1 MTDALSRLQG
11 AGVLSPLDVQLA
23 RTLERLQPG
32 QSEPVLLGAAFASRA
47 IAHGHICADLR
58 ELDARALVDEAG
70 ESIDDV
76 QLPRLFEWVMQLGQ
90 TTLCNDGSD
99 GNDGSETTPLVFDG
113 EARLYLRRY
122 WQYQNTLASS
132 LRRRA
137 VAALPLDTARLGADV
152 RRLFG
157 HSEGTVADPRQM
169 LAAVVAAARR
179 LTVISGGPGTGK
191 TTTVVRVL
199 ALLVEQALARSEAPP
214 RIMMLAPT
222 GKSAARLSESV
233 TGSVAS
239 LPCSDAVKAALP
251 LEARTLHRALGYLP
265 HTPTRF
271 RHGPQDPLPADV
283 VLVDEASMVDLALMA
298 KLVAAVAPE
307 ARLILIGDK
316 DQLASVEAGAILGDI
331 CNTDHAHAY
340 SGPFGAV
347 LQDVL
352 GEAASSLPLGGPD
365 TTGPW
370 DCVVELTHSFRFA
383 ADEGIGRFARALREG
398 DGAEALAQL
407 RRDDP
412 AVSMVPLHDDDAL
425 EAILRPAMLE
435 AFSDYLAASDPE
447 ARLDALGSYRLL
459 CAHRRGTFGT
469 DRLNLLIEDIL
480 SRAGR
485 IQRSDA
491 GPNYDGRPIMITAN
505 DYQLGLYNG
514 DVGVIGR
521 DGSRL
526 RAYFRGADGTLRAPL
541 LPSRLPPHETVFAMT
556 VHKSQGSEFDRVG
569 LLLPPALSPIL
580 TRELI
585 YTGVTRAKS
594 AVRLYGTPE
603 VLEQSVARRVERAS
617 GLRDALW
624 SG

>member
-1 MTDALSRLQG
+1 MSDVLSRLQG

-58 ELDARALVDEAG
+58 ELDTRALVDEAG
-70 ESIDDV
+70 ESIEDV
-76 QLPRLFEWVMQLGQ
+76 QLPRLFEWVMELGQ
-90 TTLCNDGSD
+90 TSLCG
-99 GNDGSETTPLVFDG
+99 DGSEGSDKTPLVFDG
-113 EARLYLRRY
+113 EARLYLTRY
-122 WQYQNTLASS
+122 WRYQHTLCTA
-132 LRRRA
+132 LRNRA
-137 VAALPLDTARLGADV
+137 AAQLPIDAERLGADV

-157 HSEGTVADPRQM
+157 RSEDTRPDPRQM
-169 LAAVVAAARR
+169 LAAVMAAARR

-199 ALLVEQALARSEAPP
+199 ALLVEQALSRGEAAP

-222 GKSAARLSESV
+222 GKAAARLSESV
-233 TGSVAS
+233 STSLAG
-239 LPCSDAVKAALP
+239 LPCTDEVKAALP

-271 RHGPQDPLPADV
+271 RHGAEDPLPADV

-298 KLVAAVAPE
+298 KLVEAVAPD
-307 ARLILIGDK
+307 ARLILLGDK

-331 CNTDHAHAY
+331 CNAEGTKAY
-340 SGPFGAV
+340 SVPFGEL
-347 LQDVL
+347 LQQVL
-352 GEAASSLPLGGPD
+352 GETAASLPLDGPK

-370 DCVVELTHSFRFA
+370 DCIVELTHSFRFA
-383 ADEGIGRFARALREG
+383 SDQGIGKFARALRSG
-398 DGAEALAQL
+398 QADEALAQL
-407 RRDDP
+407 RDGDE
-412 AVSMVPLHDDDAL
+412 AVSMVALQDDSEL
-425 EAILRPAMLE
+425 EAILRPAILE
-435 AFSDYLAASDPE
+435 AFGDYLSASDPE
-447 ARLDALGSYRLL
+447 ARLAALGTYRLL
-459 CAHRRGTFGT
+459 SAHRRGAFGT
-469 DRLNLLIEDIL
+469 ERLNLLIEDIL
-480 SRAGR
+480 LRAGR
-485 IQRSDA
+485 IQRADV
-491 GPNYDGRPIMITAN
+491 GPNYHGRPIMISAN

-514 DVGVIGR
+514 DVGVIEY

-526 RAYFRGADGTLRAPL
+526 RAHFRAADGTLRAPL

-556 VHKSQGSEFDRVG
+556 VHKSQGSEFENVG

-585 YTGVTRAKS
+585 YTGVTRAKKT
-594 AVRLYGTPE
+594 VRLYGTPE
-603 VLEQSVARRVERAS
+603 VLQQSVERRVERAS

-624 SG
+624 SV

>member
-1 MTDALSRLQG
+1 MTDVLSRLQN

-58 ELDARALVDEAG
+58 ELDIRSLVNEAG

-76 QLPRLFEWVMQLGQ
+76 RLPRLFEWVMELGQ
-90 TTLCNDGSD
+90 TSLCNDGSE
-99 GNDGSETTPLVFDG
+99 GSEPTPLVFDG
-113 EARLYLRRY
+113 EARLYLTRY
-122 WQYQNTLASS
+122 WRYQHTLATA
-132 LRRRA
+132 LRSRA
-137 VAALPLDTARLGADV
+137 TAQLPIDPERLGADV

-157 HSEGTVADPRQM
+157 RTEDKVPDPRQM

-199 ALLVEQALARSEAPP
+199 ALLVEQALSRGEATP

-222 GKSAARLSESV
+222 GKAAARLCESV
-233 TGSVAS
+233 TGSIAG
-239 LPCSDAVKAALP
+239 LPCTDEVKAALP
-251 LEARTLHRALGYLP
+251 REARTLHRALGYLP

-271 RHGPQDPLPADV
+271 RHGRQDPLPADV
-283 VLVDEASMVDLALMA
+283 VLVDEASMLDLALMA
-298 KLVAAVAPE
+298 KLMEAVAPE
-307 ARLILIGDK
+307 ARLILLGDK

-331 CNTDHAHAY
+331 CNAEGTRGY
-340 SGPFGAV
+340 SAPFGEL
-347 LQDVL
+347 LQRVL
-352 GEAASSLPLGGPD
+352 GETAAALPLGGPD
-365 TTGPW
+365 KTGPW
-370 DCVVELTHSFRFA
+370 DCIVELTHSFRFA
-383 ADEGIGRFARALREG
+383 ADEGIGKFARALRSG
-398 DGAEALAQL
+398 NSSEALAQL
-407 RRDDP
+407 RQDDP
-412 AVSMVPLHDDDAL
+412 AVSMVELQDDSEL
-425 EAILRPAMLE
+425 EELLRPAIVE
-435 AFSDYLAASDPE
+435 AFSDYLAAPDPE
-447 ARLDALGSYRLL
+447 ARIDALGTYRLL
-459 CAHRRGTFGT
+459 SAHRRGAFGT
-469 DRLNLLIEDIL
+469 ERLNLLIEDIL
-480 SRAGR
+480 LRAGR
-485 IQRSDA
+485 IQRADV
-491 GPNYDGRPIMITAN
+491 GPNYHGRPIMISAN
-505 DYQLGLYNG
+505 DYQLGLFNG
-514 DVGVIGR
+514 DLGVIER
-521 DGSRL
+521 DASRL

-585 YTGVTRAKS
+585 YTGVTRAKN

-603 VLEQSVARRVERAS
+603 VLRQSVERRVERAS

-624 SG
+624 SV